1 MSRDVLLFLE
11 DMQTA
16 CEKVVRYAK
25 NLKQKQFLKDEK
37 TYDAVVRNLTIIGEA
52 VKNIP
57 QEIRELHPGI
67 LGDGHAEHAQTIL
80 NSLQMTTMDGR
91 LE

>member
-1 MSRDVLLFLE
+1 VSRDVILFLE

-16 CEKVVRYAK
+16 CEKVIRYVI

-57 QEIRELHPGI
+57 QEIRGTCGTPLK
-67 LGDGHAEHAQTIL
+67 L
-80 NSLQMTTMDGR
+80 
-91 LE
+91 